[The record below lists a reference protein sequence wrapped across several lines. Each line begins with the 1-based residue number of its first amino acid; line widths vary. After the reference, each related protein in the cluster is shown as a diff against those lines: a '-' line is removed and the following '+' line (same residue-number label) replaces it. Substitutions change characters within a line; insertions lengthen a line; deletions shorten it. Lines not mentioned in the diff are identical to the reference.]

1 MEEKEKK
8 RKKKYLSDGMG
19 MVDAGTESADALR
32 VGVTQMSGR
41 KRKEKRKKTY
51 LSDGMVMVDV
61 GTENADALH
70 VVLRMDV
77 FAC

>member
-1 MEEKEKK
+1 M
-8 RKKKYLSDGMG
+8 LC
-19 MVDAGTESADALR
+19 